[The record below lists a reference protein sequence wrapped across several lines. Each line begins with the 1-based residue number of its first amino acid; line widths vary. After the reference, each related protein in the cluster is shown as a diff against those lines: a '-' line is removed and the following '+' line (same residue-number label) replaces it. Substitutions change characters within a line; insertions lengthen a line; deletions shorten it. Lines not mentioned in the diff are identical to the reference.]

1 MTRRAET
8 GAAGEAYVAGRL
20 AREGYAILARNWRV
34 PGGELDIVALDD
46 DCLVFVEVR
55 VRTGQRVQAAEET
68 VDDAKLE
75 RIFTAAE
82 AFVEAHPA
90 HHDRFWRVDFV
101 AITLG
106 ADGVVQRYTHMQ
118 NLTAD

>member
-20 AREGYAILARNWRV
+20 AREGYAIVARNWRV
-34 PGGELDIVALDD
+34 PGGELDIVALDQ

-55 VRTGQRVQAAEET
+55 VRTGQRIQSAEDT

-82 AFVEAHPA
+82 AFVEAHPEY
-90 HHDRFWRVDFV
+90 HDHFWRVDFV

-106 ADGVVQRYTHMQ
+106 PDGVVQRYTHMQ

>member
-1 MTRRAET
+1 MTRRAEI

-20 AREGYAILARNWRV
+20 AREGYAIIARNWRV
-34 PGGELDIVALDD
+34 PGGELDIVALNQEV
-46 DCLVFVEVR
+46 LVFVEVR
-55 VRTGQRVQAAEET
+55 VRTGQRVQAAEDT
-68 VDDAKLE
+68 VDDTKLE
-75 RIFTAAE
+75 RVFTAAE

-90 HHDRFWRVDFV
+90 YHDHFWRVDFV

-106 ADGVVQRYTHMQ
+106 ADGVVRRYTHMQ